1 MYQVHT
7 KSLKVCRISNMIQY
21 KKREEKKQYNVIL
34 QSFMTLKNRGLT
46 VLLKVYKLPV
56 WLLAAS

>member
-7 KSLKVCRISNMIQY
+7 KSIKVCRISNMIQY
-21 KKREEKKQYNVIL
+21 KEKEEKKQYIVIL

-56 WLLAAS
+56 

>member
-7 KSLKVCRISNMIQY
+7 KSIKVCRISNMIQN
-21 KKREEKKQYNVIL
+21 KEKKKNEKTIYCYITK
-34 QSFMTLKNRGLT
+34 FMTLKNRGLT

-56 WLLAAS
+56 

>member
-7 KSLKVCRISNMIQY
+7 KSIKVCRISNMIQY
-21 KKREEKKQYNVIL
+21 KEKEKEKKQYIVIL

-56 WLLAAS
+56 